1 MVRRVYAHLGS
12 VRHRAEVVEFWVE
25 QHVEA
30 LKDQLGELGFVTV
43 KDTPVGEGTENE
55 TPRLPSKW

>member
-12 VRHRAEVVEFWVE
+12 VRHRAEVVEYWVE

-30 LKDQLGELGFVTV
+30 LKDRLGELGFVTV
-43 KDTPVGEGTENE
+43 KDTPVGEGLKTKH
-55 TPRLPSKW
+55 PAYQ